1 MNVGLVAR
9 LSLMMFVQYFIWG
22 AWAPTLGNYMNSE
35 EIGEL
40 VSTAYALGPLACIIA
55 PFFLGMVADRF
66 FDSEKLLGVLML
78 IAGAAM
84 CAMPLVAGSGLFL
97 PLLGLHALCYFPTL
111 GLTASLAFHH
121 LKNQEKEFPVVRV
134 FGTIGWATIGLF
146 MGYVLQADA
155 TATPLYIGG
164 GAALFLGLY
173 SFTLP
178 YTPPPSKGQTTSW
191 KQIAGIDA
199 FNALKSKSFVVFL
212 AAAMLIF
219 IAFGTYFPYAP
230 LYFSAIHD
238 GFFSDTNL
246 FANPSGEMAWGQ
258 VSEIFFMLLIPFFF
272 RRLGVKWM
280 LLLGML
286 AWVARFAIFALGA
299 SVGTYYF
306 ILIGI
311 LIHGI
316 CYDFF
321 FVTGQIYIDKK
332 TAPEVRGQVQGLLVL
347 LTQGI
352 GFFLGTQLSGL
363 YVNNFGT
370 NAQLDLPGW
379 GTFWLIFAGA
389 TFVFSLA
396 FVMLFNDRVADY
408 NRSAEPKTQ

>member
-9 LSLMMFVQYFIWG
+9 LSLMMFVQYLIWG
-22 AWAPTLGNYMNSE
+22 AWAPTLGNYMSAIG
-35 EIGEL
+35 IGETIPL
-40 VSTAYALGPLACIIA
+40 AYALGPIVCMIA

-78 IAGAAM
+78 YAGAAM
-84 CAMPLVAGSGLFL
+84 CLMPLVPKPYFL
-97 PLLGLHALCYFPTL
+97 PLLALHALCYFPTL

-134 FGTIGWATIGLF
+134 FGTIGWAAVGLF
-146 MGYVLQADA
+146 MGYVLKDDA
-155 TATPLYIGG
+155 TEIPLYIGG
-164 GAALFLGLY
+164 GAAVFLGLY
-173 SFTLP
+173 SFSLP
-178 YTPPPSKGQTTSW
+178 YTPPPSKGQHTSW

-199 FNALKSKSFVVFL
+199 FHALKSKSFLVFL
-212 AAAMLIF
+212 AAATLIF

-230 LYFSAIHD
+230 VYFSQVHEEFFRGT
-238 GFFSDTNL
+238 GF
-246 FANPSGEMAWGQ
+246 FANPSGEMAFGQ

-286 AWVARFAIFALGA
+286 AWVVRFAIFAVGA
-299 SVGTYYF
+299 SVGAYYF
-306 ILIGI
+306 IMIGI

-321 FVTGQIYIDKK
+321 FVTGQIYIDKQ
-332 TAPEVRGQVQGLLVL
+332 TNPGVRGQVQGLLVL

-352 GFFLGTQLSGL
+352 GFFLGTQLSGF
-363 YVNNFGT
+363 YVNTFGE
-370 NAQLDLPGW
+370 NGQLALSSW
-379 GTFWLIFAGA
+379 AMFWSIFAVA
-389 TFVFSLA
+389 TLLFSVA
-396 FVMLFNDRVADY
+396 FVVLFQDRVVHS
-408 NRSAEPKTQ
+408 NKP

>member
-22 AWAPTLGNYMNSE
+22 AWAPTLGNYMSL
-35 EIGEL
+35 IGAGEWIPL
-40 VSTAYALGPLACIIA
+40 AYALGPIACMIG

-84 CAMPLVAGSGLFL
+84 CVMPLAAGTDLFL

-134 FGTIGWATIGLF
+134 FGTIGWAAIGLF
-146 MGYVLQADA
+146 MGYVLQADG

-178 YTPPPSKGQTTSW
+178 YTPPPSKGQSTTW

-199 FNALKSKSFVVFL
+199 FNALRSKSFVVFL

-230 LYFSAIHD
+230 LYFTAIHENFFD
-238 GFFSDTNL
+238 GTTL
-246 FANPSGEMAWGQ
+246 FANPSGEMAFGQ

-286 AWVARFAIFALGA
+286 AWVARFAIFAVGA
-299 SVGTYYF
+299 SVGMYYF

-363 YVNNFGT
+363 FVNTYGT
-370 NAQLDLPGW
+370 DGQLDLGGW
-379 GTFWLIFAGA
+379 ATFWYIFAGA
-389 TFVFSLA
+389 TFLFSVA
-396 FVMLFNDRVADY
+396 FVMLFNDRVADH
-408 NRSAEPKTQ
+408 SESVEA